1 VWLLDGASISHAPRG
16 GNKALRVAAA
26 SAVAHNQ
33 ACARGARR
41 HPMKKETTKDRKVLA
56 KNRKALHDFHV
67 EERHEAGIALTGTEV
82 KSLREGRLNLRDS
95 YARFH
100 EGELWLEGVHISPY
114 PAAGL
119 MNHEPLR
126 RRKLLMHRREL
137 SRLHGKVTER
147 GFTLVPLSFYL
158 KEGIVKVELALVR
171 GKRQYDKREA
181 ERRKTA
187 EREAEQAMRDRR
199 R

>member
-1 VWLLDGASISHAPRG
+1 
-16 GNKALRVAAA
+16 
-26 SAVAHNQ
+26 
-33 ACARGARR
+33 
-41 HPMKKETTKDRKVLA
+41 MKNEPAEEQRVLA

-67 EERHEAGIALTGTEV
+67 EETHEAGIALTGTEV

-100 EGELWLEGVHISPY
+100 DGELWLEGVHISPY
-114 PAAGL
+114 PAAGD

-147 GFTLVPLSFYL
+147 GYTLVPLRLYL
-158 KEGIVKVELALVR
+158 KGGIVKVEVALVR
-171 GKRQYDKREA
+171 GKRQYDKRET

-187 EREAEQAMRDRR
+187 EREAEQAIRDRQR
-199 R
+199 